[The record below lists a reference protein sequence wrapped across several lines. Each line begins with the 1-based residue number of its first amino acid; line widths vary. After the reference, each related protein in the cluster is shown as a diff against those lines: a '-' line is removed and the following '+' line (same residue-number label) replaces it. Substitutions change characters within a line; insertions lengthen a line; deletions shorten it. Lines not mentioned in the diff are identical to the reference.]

1 MTISVIVYTSNTG
14 FTKKY
19 AELLGERTGL
29 TVRPSGSRDVPKGSE
44 VIYLGWVA
52 ASVVKGFDVA
62 SKSYT
67 VKAVC
72 GVCMGPT
79 GSQLEEVR
87 KKTKIPADVP
97 LFTLQ
102 GGFDPNK
109 LHGFY
114 KFIMKPVLKKMKAKL
129 ESIENRTPEEELAL
143 EMVVSGKDLVDERNL
158 SEVLDWYSGQ

>member
-1 MTISVIVYTSNTG
+1 MTISAIVYTSNTG

-29 TVRPSGSRDVPKGSE
+29 PVRPLRSIGLPKKSE

-52 ASVVKGFDVA
+52 ASVIKGYDTA
-62 SKSYT
+62 SRMYDI
-67 VKAVC
+67 KAVC

-79 GSQLEEVR
+79 GSQIDEIR
-87 KKTKIPADVP
+87 KKTKISDDIP

-102 GGFDPNK
+102 GGFDPNR

-114 KFIMKPVLKKMKAKL
+114 KFVMRPVMKKMRAQL
-129 ESIENRTPEEELAL
+129 EAIENRTPEEDLAL
-143 EMVVSGKDLVDERNL
+143 EMVTVGKDLVDERNL
-158 SEVLDWYSGQ
+158 SGILEWYPGQ